1 MSQDFA
7 AKVAAMKGSGV
18 ELDLPT
24 LIALARSHEMTRE
37 ELEAQRKSWVVAELL
52 LTFPKMR
59 RNRAEALYEEVRKEK
74 GL

>member
-1 MSQDFA
+1 MSQDFSS
-7 AKVAAMKGSGV
+7 KIAAMKGSGV

-24 LIALARSHEMTRE
+24 LIALAKAHEETPEERE
-37 ELEAQRKSWVVAELL
+37 ARRKSWVVGELL
-52 LTFPKMR
+52 LSYPKMR